1 MRIDNSMPLRLKP
14 DYFVPKNR
22 TGLLKEITKYYPEDK
37 EKNKK
42 KPTKQLYAI
51 YHSIRKRGKKIC

>member
-1 MRIDNSMPLRLKP
+1 MPLRLKP

-22 TGLLKEITKYYPEDK
+22 TGLLKEITKYYPDDER
-37 EKNKK
+37 ENKK